1 LHRISLYQRF
11 LLSDRIPPL
20 ASRRW
25 RLAGVIRYL
34 ASHIDDAGIRGRI
47 EAATMD
53 AERAKIQ
60 KLKSAATPP

>member
-1 LHRISLYQRF
+1 VQQL
-11 LLSDRIPPL
+11 
-20 ASRRW
+20 

-47 EAATMD
+47 EAAAMD